1 MNNFYNDSPAIMADG
16 RTYSNWQPCAVIN
29 ENIRKR
35 ENINTN
41 WAKFKELINSSKKV
55 ILLDAFTTTKTINFM
70 NNMNIKDII
79 TYTSDARPQQ
89 KILHQYTRYDMTVN
103 NIIKDLDNGKKLYV
117 FYAFKGTGK
126 KHKRECNKKGL
137 LW

>member
-41 WAKFKELINSSKKV
+41 WDYRNYLQSNANSIMS
-55 ILLDAFTTTKTINFM
+55 LDRRKACEQTGCTPIDNKLSLTPPT
-70 NNMNIKDII
+70 D
-79 TYTSDARPQQ
+79 
-89 KILHQYTRYDMTVN
+89 LHQIYLSRQQLQNEIVITTS
-103 NIIKDLDNGKKLYV
+103 
-117 FYAFKGTGK
+117 
-126 KHKRECNKKGL
+126 
-137 LW
+137 